1 MRLLV
6 VCLLAVALLSGSAPA
21 RAGDL
26 ANFNTAVETASAHS
40 RAAIGYLRTG
50 NTDLAG
56 IEIDRLRRAWQKL
69 TARFAGH
76 PPDAFEGNPLYQNLF
91 TSVSARLAAADMML
105 SAKRPQAA
113 RQALD
118 GMQNDLHALRQAS
131 GIVVLADCVADA
143 NKTMNALMTFDK
155 KDLDWSKPQT
165 RYGIIGQATVY
176 GHTLDRCESLAG
188 DAVRKN
194 PDFRRLV
201 DGIRNSLAFIP
212 QAVAKRDTGL
222 LHRML
227 IELRAFD
234 NLLAFNYG

>member
-1 MRLLV
+1 MRLPLALLV
-6 VCLLAVALLSGSAPA
+6 GLTLLSGAGPA
-21 RAGDL
+21 RAGNL
-26 ANFNTAVETASAHS
+26 ADSNAAVETASAHN

-56 IEIDRLRRAWQKL
+56 LEIDRLRRAWQKL

-76 PPDAFEGNPLYQNLF
+76 RPDAFDGNPLYRSLF
-91 TSVSARLAAADMML
+91 TGVAARLVAADTML
-105 SAKRPQAA
+105 DANRRQAA

-118 GMQNDLHALRQAS
+118 GMRNDLHALRRAS
-131 GIVVLADCVADA
+131 GIVVLADCVGDA
-143 NKTMNALMTFDK
+143 NKTMDALMTFNK
-155 KDLDWSKPQT
+155 KDLDWGKPQT
-165 RYGIIGQATVY
+165 RYGIVGQAVVY
-176 GHTLDRCESLAG
+176 GHILNRCESLAG

-201 DGIRNSLAFIP
+201 GGIRDSLAFIP
-212 QAVAKRDTGL
+212 QAVAKRDGGL
-222 LHRML
+222 LHRVL